1 MQLGFFRYWRGTW
14 QILDFRSLARRT
26 LKCLSGSVLLTQE
39 KFIFTH
45 EPNTISITHSYTI
58 ETPSETTLIMC
69 PKQGSG
75 SAAMF
80 SIIRFKGD
88 ENRRLSREEAVNS
101 SSERHFAGSSE
112 EKEREYYQPAVWWFA
127 SFVFPLVASALGPIA
142 CLLAICALVHS
153 WLTSRPSGAGVIN
166 PGWILA
172 LEIVSLVFALLAN
185 LLLLFNFAKRISYNI
200 AQPLTI
206 ISWYTASAIL
216 LVPVIVTH
224 KTLLHRQP
232 SYMLSESYYSALI
245 AVITYFVISTLLL
258 VNFVGSYV
266 FHAYPLSFAQLDRP
280 QRTLMLQTI
289 TFSVYLAIGG
299 AIFSS
304 IESWDFVE
312 GVYWA
317 DHTVLTIGFG
327 AEFPLTDT
335 AGRMALIPFVAV
347 GLLIIGLIV
356 NSIRLLVIEHAR
368 GQITRR
374 LHKERKKWHRV
385 IEKLRNGTE
394 EEANEAQ
401 RKIIKASRRRW
412 KQKMMITHEVMEDD
426 SEKKRWR
433 IWEFIL
439 MRHIEEHSRK
449 LEGYIA
455 LASSFLVFGIVW
467 IGGSAVFWVCQ
478 LRQDPVPWTYPESLY
493 FTYTSI
499 LTIGYGDFHPST
511 TAAKPFCVIWSLLA
525 IPCVTV
531 LIQNIGETVA
541 GHVENGVEWL
551 GSRSIL
557 PEDRNGNQQETEQA
571 RNEDRETD
579 GGRGVSIR
587 MLPIGKRRKRKP
599 DKGKGR
605 SVAQVE
611 DGRGAPFEPQLSPHS
626 GTRRQP
632 AEIPSLLSVRLSREI
647 IGVSRDAAKNPT
659 IKYTWHEWVQWLRLM
674 DEAQDLLGVSGCHP
688 HSEVHDGRDIHDDQQ
703 WHQQEQQSYD
713 CTDGRTRPRVNTT
726 TTTILDRWRC
736 GWLDDGG
743 PLFSSMTETQWLLE
757 RVGRLFEGVV
767 AKESEVW
774 RREGDESEREP

>member
-1 MQLGFFRYWRGTW
+1 IW
-14 QILDFRSLARRT
+14 S
-26 LKCLSGSVLLTQE
+26 
-39 KFIFTH
+39 
-45 EPNTISITHSYTI
+45 
-58 ETPSETTLIMC
+58 
-69 PKQGSG
+69 
-75 SAAMF
+75 
-80 SIIRFKGD
+80 
-88 ENRRLSREEAVNS
+88 
-101 SSERHFAGSSE
+101 
-112 EKEREYYQPAVWWFA
+112 FA
-127 SFVFPLVASALGPIA
+127 SVAFPLFASTLGPIA
-142 CLLAICALVHS
+142 CLFSICALTQS
-153 WLTSRPSGAGVIN
+153 WRTSKPSGGGTSAPFKRVRC
-166 PGWILA
+166 PTFVRILA

-394 EEANEAQ
+394 EEANKAQ
-401 RKIIKASRRRW
+401 RKIIKASRR
-412 KQKMMITHEVMEDD
+412 
-426 SEKKRWR
+426 R

-467 IGGSAVFWVCQ
+467 IGGSAVFW
-478 LRQDPVPWTYPESLY
+478 QDPVPWTYPESLY

-557 PEDRNGNQQETEQA
+557 PEDRNG
-571 RNEDRETD
+571 
-579 GGRGVSIR
+579 
-587 MLPIGKRRKRKP
+587 
-599 DKGKGR
+599 
-605 SVAQVE
+605 
-611 DGRGAPFEPQLSPHS
+611 
-626 GTRRQP
+626 
-632 AEIPSLLSVRLSREI
+632 
-647 IGVSRDAAKNPT
+647 
-659 IKYTWHEWVQWLRLM
+659 
-674 DEAQDLLGVSGCHP
+674 
-688 HSEVHDGRDIHDDQQ
+688 
-703 WHQQEQQSYD
+703 
-713 CTDGRTRPRVNTT
+713 
-726 TTTILDRWRC
+726 
-736 GWLDDGG
+736 
-743 PLFSSMTETQWLLE
+743 
-757 RVGRLFEGVV
+757 
-767 AKESEVW
+767 
-774 RREGDESEREP
+774 

>member
-1 MQLGFFRYWRGTW
+1 W
-14 QILDFRSLARRT
+14 S
-26 LKCLSGSVLLTQE
+26 
-39 KFIFTH
+39 
-45 EPNTISITHSYTI
+45 
-58 ETPSETTLIMC
+58 
-69 PKQGSG
+69 
-75 SAAMF
+75 
-80 SIIRFKGD
+80 
-88 ENRRLSREEAVNS
+88 
-101 SSERHFAGSSE
+101 
-112 EKEREYYQPAVWWFA
+112 FA
-127 SFVFPLVASALGPIA
+127 SVAFPLFASTLGPIA
-142 CLLAICALVHS
+142 CLFSICALTQS
-153 WLTSRPSGAGVIN
+153 WRTSKPSGVQIPD

-394 EEANEAQ
+394 EEASEAQ
-401 RKIIKASRRRW
+401 RKIMKASRRRW
-412 KQKMMITHEVMEDD
+412 KQKKMITRELAEDD
-426 SEKKRWR
+426 SEKKKWR

-478 LRQDPVPWTYPESLY
+478 LRDPVPWTYPESLY

-571 RNEDRETD
+571 RNEDRET
-579 GGRGVSIR
+579 V
-587 MLPIGKRRKRKP
+587 
-599 DKGKGR
+599 GR
-605 SVAQVE
+605 SVAQAE
-611 DGRGAPFEPQLSPHS
+611 DGRSAPFEPQLSPHS
-626 GTRRQP
+626 GTRQQP

-674 DEAQDLLGVSGCHP
+674 DEAHDLLGVL
-688 HSEVHDGRDIHDDQQ
+688 I
-703 WHQQEQQSYD
+703 
-713 CTDGRTRPRVNTT
+713 TT
-726 TTTILDRWRC
+726 TTTMLDRWRC
-736 GWLDDGG
+736 GWLDDSG

-774 RREGDESEREP
+774 RREGDESEREA